1 MERAFRQV
9 DVFAEAPQ
17 SGNPLAVVID
27 GEGLSTEQMQR
38 FARWTNLSETTFIL
52 PATEAS
58 ADYRVRIF
66 TQFGELPFAGHPTLG
81 TCRVWLDHG
90 GRPKVDGVVTQE
102 CDAGLIPISIAGERL
117 SFKAPPMIRSGPLDQ
132 STLAAAVEALGIDQA
147 AVVDSAWIDN
157 GPGWLGL
164 LLASSDEVLAVKPN
178 ATELKIGLIGPR
190 PAGDEAA
197 FELRAFFPKDSM
209 TVEDPVTGSL
219 NASAAQW
226 LLETGRATAPYLA
239 YQGTALGRAGRVY
252 ITTDDH
258 GDVWVGGATATVI
271 VGTVSL

>member
-1 MERAFRQV
+1 M
-9 DVFAEAPQ
+9 FAEAPQ

-27 GEGLSTEQMQR
+27 SEGLSTEEMQR
-38 FARWTNLSETTFIL
+38 FARWTNLSETTFLL
-52 PATEAS
+52 PPTDPG

-90 GRPKVDGVVTQE
+90 GRPKIDGRVTQE
-102 CDAGLIPISIAGERL
+102 CGAGLVPIAITGERL
-117 SFKAPPMIRSGPLDQ
+117 SFQAPPVTRSGPLDEA
-132 STLAAAVEALGIDQA
+132 TLAAAVAAMGIEPES
-147 AVVDSAWIDN
+147 VVDSQWIDN

-164 LLASSDEVLAVKPN
+164 LLASSDEVLAVQPN
-178 ATELKIGLIGPR
+178 NTDLKIGLIGPR

-197 FELRAFFPKDSM
+197 FELRAFFPKDST

-226 LLETGRATAPYLA
+226 LLRTGRATAPYLA
-239 YQGTALGRAGRVY
+239 LQGAALGRTGRVY
-252 ITTDDH
+252 ITTDEQ
-258 GDVWVGGATATVI
+258 GEVWVGGATTTVI
-271 VGTVSL
+271 TGTVLL